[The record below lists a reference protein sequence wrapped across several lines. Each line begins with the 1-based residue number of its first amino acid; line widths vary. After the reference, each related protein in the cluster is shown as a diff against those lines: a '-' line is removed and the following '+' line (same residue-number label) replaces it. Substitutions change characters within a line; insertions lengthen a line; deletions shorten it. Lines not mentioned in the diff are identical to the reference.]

1 MTEADRLDLAPL
13 TMSEGYFL
21 LRRPGVGR
29 VPFAAEAV
37 GPAGPAAPA
46 GPYRHVF
53 TYEKSQSTIKDAA
66 IEVIDAAREKVFL
79 ASFLLGDIDLLDALY
94 RAADRL
100 RGGVYVISAL
110 DEGSL
115 RRGLAETEPD
125 DNPEAA
131 DKRAHHKRFEDMTR
145 RGIAVRGH
153 EHCHAKFIVT
163 DDRLALVSSANLE
176 TRAFDTTGENG
187 AVVSDPGETDRLGR
201 FFARLWSS
209 CTFQM
214 PPGEAHTVQ
223 KREPSPSPCQVPV
236 PPADPGN
243 SVIWTYEDSEHV
255 ILATLHDVIKRAER
269 DLLLATYGLTGL
281 TEQPGLLLG
290 PLAHAIEQR
299 QLDVSILVR
308 SRNNIPG
315 HRRDAAALAELGVR
329 IYADELNHAKGV
341 IADEACGALFS
352 ANFDAKHGL
361 DSGVE
366 VGLRLDGTA
375 ALREAV
381 RYFRHAIACS
391 NQVFD
396 PRPTQKSLNQRFA
409 ARWRKPWPLGPRL
422 PVHAETACWQELLA
436 QARPPVLWLQS
447 EPGQID
453 LLAGSSCFRLGA
465 ADERGIRTLS
475 PGEDPGRTAA
485 QTLDKWLT
493 SRPPGKPAASDLGPR
508 GFCPAVI
515 DRVPAR

>member
-1 MTEADRLDLAPL
+1 MSEPDQLDLAPL

-21 LRRPGVGR
+21 LRRPGVPRG
-29 VPFAAEAV
+29 PFAAEA
-37 GPAGPAAPA
+37 AGPAEE
-46 GPYRHVF
+46 PYRHVF
-53 TYEKSQSTIKDAA
+53 TYVKSESTIKDAA

-79 ASFLLGDIDLLDALY
+79 ASFLLGDIDLLKALY

-110 DEGSL
+110 DEDSL

-125 DNPEAA
+125 DSPDAA

-153 EHCHAKFIVT
+153 QNCHAKFIVT

-187 AVVSDPGETDRLGR
+187 AVVTDPVETDRLGR

-209 CTFQM
+209 CTFAM

-223 KREPSPSPCQVPV
+223 KREPSPSPCHVPV
-236 PPADPGN
+236 PPARPGR
-243 SVIWTYEDSEHV
+243 SVIWTYPGEHV
-255 ILATLHDVIKRAER
+255 ILATLHDVIERAEH
-269 DLLLATYGLTGL
+269 DLLLATFGLTGL
-281 TEQPGLLLG
+281 TEQPALLLG
-290 PLAHAIEQR
+290 PLAQAMQR
-299 QLDVSILVR
+299 RHLDVSILMR
-308 SRNNIPG
+308 SRNNNLG
-315 HRRDAAALAELGVR
+315 HRRDAAALAELGVT

-341 IADEACGALFS
+341 IADETRGALFS

-396 PRPTQKSLNQRFA
+396 PHPTQKSLDQRFA
-409 ARWRKPWPLGPRL
+409 ARWRKPWPFGPRL
-422 PVHAETACWQELLA
+422 QVRAENACWRELLA
-436 QARPPVLWLQS
+436 SAQPPVLWLQYGPD
-447 EPGQID
+447 EIE
-453 LLAGSSCFRLGA
+453 LLAGPSRFRLGA
-465 ADERGIRTLS
+465 AGADGVRTLS
-475 PGEDPGRTAA
+475 PGEKPARPAA
-485 QTLDKWLT
+485 QALPEWL
-493 SRPPGKPAASDLGPR
+493 SYHPPGKTPDAAPSAR

-515 DRVPAR
+515 ERMVLR

>member
-1 MTEADRLDLAPL
+1 MSEADQLDLAPL
-13 TMSEGYFL
+13 RMSEGYFL
-21 LRRPGVGR
+21 LRRPGVPR
-29 VPFAAEAV
+29 VPFVAEPTE
-37 GPAGPAAPA
+37 PAGD
-46 GPYRHVF
+46 PYRHVF
-53 TYEKSQSTIKDAA
+53 TYEKSKSTIKDAA

-94 RAADRL
+94 RAAGRL

-125 DNPEAA
+125 DFSDAA
-131 DKRAHHKRFEDMTR
+131 DKRVHRKRFEDMTR

-153 EHCHAKFIVT
+153 ENCHAKFIVT

-187 AVVSDPGETDRLGR
+187 AVVTDPAETDRLGR

-209 CTFQM
+209 CTFEM

-223 KREPSPSPCQVPV
+223 KRGPSPSQCHVPV
-236 PPADPGN
+236 PSASPGN
-243 SVIWTYEDSEHV
+243 SVIWTYPGEHV
-255 ILATLHDVIKRAER
+255 ILATLHDVIKRARR

-290 PLAHAIEQR
+290 PLAQAMER
-299 QLDVSILVR
+299 RDLDVSILVR

-315 HRRDAAALAELGVR
+315 HRRDAAALAELGVT

-361 DSGVE
+361 NSGVE

-396 PRPTQKSLNQRFA
+396 PRPTQKSVSQRFA

-422 PVHAETACWQELLA
+422 QVRAEAACWQELLA
-436 QARPPVLWLQS
+436 SAQPPVLWLQS
-447 EPGQID
+447 GPGQIE
-453 LLAGSSCFRLGA
+453 LLAGPSCFRLGA
-465 ADERGIRTLS
+465 PDEDGVRTLS
-475 PGEDPGRTAA
+475 PGEKPARPAA
-485 QTLDKWLT
+485 QALQEWLT
-493 SRPPGKPAASDLGPR
+493 YRPPAKAPAAELGPR

-515 DRVPAR
+515 DRMPPR